1 MGDII
6 NPNDFRPAAPPKDAK
21 SETADAKVQALGR
34 QLLSSLYMLV
44 RTVKIHEADNAIFN
58 KPIEVFRETI
68 NALVAREGEVN
79 LQGAEHTVYLNG
91 KLLKIDISSLENVK
105 YIMKEFQAHNLGGF
119 GVDRPVT
126 AEELRAFINV
136 FAREGG
142 TKVGED
148 GAIDGKVMSIR
159 MAKYRKLQDF
169 VERAKDES
177 CADASGMDRRKYS
190 LVAYARTVFFL
201 KRFLDHLK
209 GAGRP
214 VHPAGAARLVHDLVD
229 VCFDQRTNF
238 LGLTSVKEAGD
249 YNCYHAVNTALLN
262 IVFGAEL
269 GLNKE
274 QLSDLALTGL
284 FHDLGR
290 IRVPDQILMKPGP
303 LTPGERVEVEKI
315 TLYTIKILFRVR
327 TLDRSVIEQVTAVYE
342 HRIDFIRSLRD
353 RASYDERGRSPQ
365 KSAVSLFGRILAI
378 THVFDALT
386 SDRPWRAAYPAPKA
400 LEIMFGEMR
409 QKFDPFLIRIFVKAM
424 AFVPTKHL
432 QGEGAT
438 ISVA

>member
-6 NPNDFRPAAPPKDAK
+6 NPKDFRPAAPQKDAAA
-21 SETADAKVQALGR
+21 EAADAKVQALGR

-44 RTVKIHEADNAIFN
+44 RTVKIHDADNAIFN
-58 KPIEVFRETI
+58 KPLETFRETI
-68 NALVAREGEVN
+68 NALVARDGQVN
-79 LQGAEHTVYLNG
+79 IQGAEHTVYLNG
-91 KLLKIDISSLENVK
+91 KLLKIDMSSLENVK
-105 YIMKEFQAHNLGGF
+105 YLMKEFQAHNLGGF
-119 GVDRPVT
+119 AVDRPVT
-126 AEELRAFINV
+126 IEELRTFINV
-136 FAREGG
+136 FAREDAG
-142 TKVGED
+142 KVGED

-159 MAKYRKLQDF
+159 MAKFRKLQDF
-169 VERAKDES
+169 LEREQ
-177 CADASGMDRRKYS
+177 ADASVDAAGVDRRKYS
-190 LVAYARTVFFL
+190 LVAYARAVYFL
-201 KRFLDHLK
+201 KRYLDHLK
-209 GAGRP
+209 GVGRP

-229 VCFDQRTNF
+229 VCFEQRTNF
-238 LGLTSVKEAGD
+238 LGLTSVKGAED

-290 IRVPDQILMKPGP
+290 IRAPDRILMKAGP
-303 LTPGERVEVEKI
+303 LSPGERVEVEKI
-315 TLYTIKILFRVR
+315 TLHTIKILLRAR

-342 HRIDFIRSLRD
+342 HRIDFIRSLKD
-353 RASYDERGRSPQ
+353 PASYDERGRSPQ

-386 SDRPWRAAYPAPKA
+386 ADRPWRAAYPAPKA
-400 LEIMFGEMR
+400 LEMMFGEMR

-432 QGEGAT
+432 QAEGAT